1 MILTDKLIGKI
12 CLCHHAELQGL
23 RNMGSWSHFRR
34 HHQSL
39 FIGTFQKMVDDR
51 SRTIGSYG
59 AGGAII
65 DGVAMNCKQ
74 AIAHVAFVFYIIYI
88 LRN

>member
-1 MILTDKLIGKI
+1 
-12 CLCHHAELQGL
+12 
-23 RNMGSWSHFRR
+23 
-34 HHQSL
+34 
-39 FIGTFQKMVDDR
+39 MVDDR